1 MSTDLSWENYD
12 MVNQFDSIFKRVY
25 NEWETK
31 SRLTHLKKKI
41 SNRRCT
47 SGRYISFLKSPFCK
61 LIEKKTI
68 LNFTYLMK
76 LAPNFLKESIFLLNL
91 NFFVRIPKIPIIH
104 NLSVVQPYPW
114 NQLVTNE
121 EKLTKRS

>member
-1 MSTDLSWENYD
+1 MSTDLSWGNYD

-31 SRLTHLKKKI
+31 SRLTHFKKKI

-47 SGRYISFLKSPFCK
+47 SGRYIFFLKSPFCK

-68 LNFTYLMK
+68 LNFTSLMK
-76 LAPNFLKESIFLLNL
+76 LAPNLFS
-91 NFFVRIPKIPIIH
+91 
-104 NLSVVQPYPW
+104 
-114 NQLVTNE
+114 
-121 EKLTKRS
+121 KRAHLPFKP